1 MGEEGKFFPNLGAMD
16 VENLEG
22 TGKAAKNL
30 ANRRFAAF
38 EGDIQMIIEMEMFD
52 EDNIKQVKELMRDVG
67 TNLTRKEDIL
77 TQGPA

>member
-22 TGKAAKNL
+22 AGKAAKNL
-30 ANRRFAAF
+30 ADRRFAAF

-52 EDNIKQVKELMRDVG
+52 EDNIKQVKELKRDMG
-67 TNLTRKEDIL
+67 DNLSFL
-77 TQGPA
+77 